1 MKTNYLT
8 LLFLSC
14 IIISCNTDELPPIK
28 LESLRGTYMGE
39 TRIVHF
45 NGKEYLTHEEIISI
59 GFPADFGMSE
69 KGDGTMIME
78 LFPIWPESAT
88 LNPFLNTMKIAMK
101 TIATS
106 SDVILT
112 GNYSDSPFYSLTAEA
127 KWTEENLIVDLDYK
141 STDERLLGN
150 TFIIRMNENALD
162 FSRLYPSSNTVE
174 FDGEQIPIEDFV
186 KEAMSPIFRALSKN
200 LGAEIKLVMK
210 EDGSMDISAKKE
222 GSNSFTNIPG
232 EHRHWLHS
240 ENHGYF
246 EADYEGASWLHKI
259 LQENEYTNI
268 ALSGTFETATREYT
282 QNFAPILYY
291 FDDGD
296 LVYSNQN
303 WDGWLFEKYL
313 ATLLNSY
320 RLSENGLY
328 EMTLEERGK
337 ISTLINLL
345 KDDIIRGD
353 IFIRAKKQ

>member
-1 MKTNYLT
+1 
-8 LLFLSC
+8 
-14 IIISCNTDELPPIK
+14 
-28 LESLRGTYMGE
+28 
-39 TRIVHF
+39 
-45 NGKEYLTHEEIISI
+45 
-59 GFPADFGMSE
+59 
-69 KGDGTMIME
+69 
-78 LFPIWPESAT
+78 
-88 LNPFLNTMKIAMK
+88 
-101 TIATS
+101 
-106 SDVILT
+106 
-112 GNYSDSPFYSLTAEA
+112 
-127 KWTEENLIVDLDYK
+127 
-141 STDERLLGN
+141 
-150 TFIIRMNENALD
+150 MNENALD

-268 ALSGTFETATREYT
+268 ALSGTFETATREYS

-303 WDGWLFEKYL
+303 WDGWLFEKFLNLWSSSSRMETTGTYGL
-313 ATLLNSY
+313 TIEEQKKIRFLVSLL
-320 RLSENGLY
+320 
-328 EMTLEERGK
+328 
-337 ISTLINLL
+337 
-345 KDDIIRGD
+345 DDIQGSIY
-353 IFIRAKKQ
+353 IRAEKQ